1 MEVDFE
7 KKLTLMLLNAANNLT
22 LKETAYSSSPSSLP
36 EPYDNLAETVVGGDS
51 GNPLFIMIGGEA
63 ILLTSYRTA
72 LQGPSYANYISDI
85 NDLIAAADNT
95 ASANTSLK
103 VTEFDLNSTG
113 FFKF

>member
-1 MEVDFE
+1 M
-7 KKLTLMLLNAANNLT
+7 
-22 LKETAYSSSPSSLP
+22 P
-36 EPYDNLAETVVGGDS
+36 EPYDNLAETLIGGDS
-51 GNPLFIMIGGEA
+51 GNPLFIIIGGEA
-63 ILLTSYRTA
+63 ILLTSYFNTVK
-72 LQGPSYANYISDI
+72 GPSYANYISDI